1 MRVGLTL
8 LTDLPWSEAAPRWR
22 ATEELGFDHAWT
34 YDHLTWGG
42 LPESPWAGATPTLAA
57 AAAVTTRIGIGTLV
71 SAPNFRHPY
80 LLFRDAQAIESIADG
95 RFLLGLGT
103 GGDLD
108 SRVLGAAD
116 LTMRERVD
124 RFQEFVG
131 VLEQLRD
138 GDHVTTEGRWF
149 STADARTRPGLP
161 RTPYLLAANGPR
173 SIRFAAEH
181 GSGWI
186 TTGPYLADSFESW
199 YAGLADAAHR
209 FDDALG
215 EVGRDPGTVPRYVLP
230 DTAPHLTGDEGRF
243 ALSSVAYFEEVA
255 GRVAELGFT
264 DLVTHWPRD
273 DEAYVGDAA
282 VLEAVAA
289 DVLPRLQAG

>member
-8 LTDLPWSEAAPRWR
+8 LPDQPWTEAAPRWR
-22 ATEELGFDHAWT
+22 ATEAMGFDHAWT

-42 LPESPWAGATPTLAA
+42 LPDSPWGGATPLLAA
-57 AAAVTTRIGIGTLV
+57 AAAVTERIGIGTLV

-80 LLFRDAQAIESIADG
+80 LLFRDAQTLEDVSGG

-108 SRVLGAAD
+108 SRVLGAGE
-116 LTMRERVD
+116 LSVRERVD

-149 STADARTRPGLP
+149 STADARTLPGLP

-173 SIRFAAEH
+173 SLRFAAEH

-186 TTGPYLADSFESW
+186 TTGPYDAPDLDSWYGGLADSV
-199 YAGLADAAHR
+199 HR
-209 FDDALG
+209 FDDALAV
-215 EVGRDPGTVPRYVLP
+215 VGRDPGTVPRYVLP
-230 DTAPHLTGDEGRF
+230 DATPHLSGTGRF
-243 ALSSVAYFEEVA
+243 ALSSVAFFEEVA
-255 GRVAELGFT
+255 GRVSELGFT
-264 DLVTHWPRD
+264 DLVTSWPRAEGVYAG
-273 DEAYVGDAA
+273 DES
-282 VLEAVAA
+282 VLETVAA
-289 DVLPRLQAG
+289 DVLPGLRA

>member
-1 MRVGLTL
+1 MRIGLTL
-8 LTDLPWSEAAPRWR
+8 LTDQPWSEAAPRWR
-22 ATEELGFDHAWT
+22 ATEEMGFDHAWT

-42 LPESPWAGATPTLAA
+42 LPEAPWRGATPTLAA
-57 AAAVTTRIGIGTLV
+57 AAGVTERIGLGTLV
-71 SAPNFRHPY
+71 AAPNFRHPY
-80 LLFRDAQAIESIADG
+80 LLFRDAQALEDISGG

-108 SRVLGAAD
+108 SQVLGGAD
-116 LTMRERVD
+116 LSVRERVD

-161 RTPYLLAANGPR
+161 RTPYLLAANGSR
-173 SIRFAAEH
+173 SLRFAAAH

-186 TTGPYLADSFESW
+186 TTGPYAADSVESW
-199 YAGLADAAHR
+199 YAGLADSAHA
-209 FDDALG
+209 FDDALAD
-215 EVGRDPGTVPRYVLP
+215 VGRDPGTVPRYVLTD
-230 DTAPHLTGDEGRF
+230 DTPHLSGTGRF
-243 ALSSVAYFEEVA
+243 ALSSVGFFEEIA

-264 DLVTHWPRD
+264 DLVTHWPRRD
-273 DEAYVGDAA
+273 TAYVGDEA
-282 VLEAVAA
+282 VLEAVAR
-289 DVLPRLQAG
+289 DVLPRLQSS